1 MGGGGGDGG
10 RWVGRGFGR
19 QALQGFRPPP
29 QAQAQACVCAAGCVL
44 LDACVSAVSCAG
56 ARVMCQ
62 WRQSRA
68 KFAGHIIRVN
78 EDELDYD
85 VQYDDG
91 A

>member
-1 MGGGGGDGG
+1 LSG
-10 RWVGRGFGR
+10 
-19 QALQGFRPPP
+19 
-29 QAQAQACVCAAGCVL
+29 
-44 LDACVSAVSCAG
+44 AG

>member
-1 MGGGGGDGG
+1 M
-10 RWVGRGFGR
+10 GRGFGR
-19 QALQGFRPPP
+19 LALQGFRPPLLRLRLRL
-29 QAQAQACVCAAGCVL
+29 ACVLRVLCGAALSG
-44 LDACVSAVSCAG
+44 AG